1 MNVDRPDDEKEKQK
15 EEAPITVPTAIMSK
29 EHLEVIRA
37 LPVTIIKAHIRK
49 YGVDPSNYPELKEKE
64 DLVQLYQIAARQAAV
79 KRYEENAR
87 KEKAKSFKKDY
98 QVDLQR
104 KMLERAQEL
113 EAQGVPWAQFKAMRD
128 VMSETWREQKREAA
142 KVSGVEGQ
150 AAALAAQLDDVGAGA
165 GGLPMVKLG
174 DASIAAPFTSK
185 MPSIRNCVDIVR
197 QGRCTLV
204 SSMQMVRRRRRPTR
218 SHVTNEFSSSTKSWR
233 FSASSAP
240 IPCPF
245 CTLMA

>member
-1 MNVDRPDDEKEKQK
+1 MNVDRPDDEIKKEDT
-15 EEAPITVPTAIMSK
+15 PLISPTAVMSQ
-29 EHLEVIRA
+29 EHLNVIRS

-49 YGVDPSNYPELKEKE
+49 LGVDPSNYPEIVEKE

-79 KRYEENAR
+79 KKYEAKVK
-87 KEKAKSFKKDY
+87 KEETQSSKKEH
-98 QVDLQR
+98 QLELQR
-104 KMLERAQEL
+104 KMLERTTEL
-113 EAQGVPWAQFKAMRD
+113 EEKGVAWAQFKAMRD
-128 VMSETWREQKREAA
+128 VMAETYSAQKQEVA

-150 AAALAAQLDDVGAGA
+150 AAALAAQFDDVGT

-204 SSMQMVRRRRRPTR
+204 SSMQMVRLR
-218 SHVTNEFSSSTKSWR
+218 
-233 FSASSAP
+233 
-240 IPCPF
+240 
-245 CTLMA
+245 